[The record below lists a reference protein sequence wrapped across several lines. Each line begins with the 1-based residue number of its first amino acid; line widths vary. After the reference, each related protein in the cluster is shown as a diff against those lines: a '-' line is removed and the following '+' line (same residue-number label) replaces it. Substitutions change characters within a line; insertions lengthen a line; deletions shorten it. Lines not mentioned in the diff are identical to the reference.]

1 MSGGAYRYVVA
12 VAEIVDF
19 YLGADRATE
28 RAEVVRLAKTTD
40 AASREL
46 LKGYVRE
53 AQRRSSQV
61 PGFPYSDITF
71 SDAKQASLPR

>member
-1 MSGGAYRYVVA
+1 MVA

-46 LKGYVRE
+46 LKGYIRE
-53 AQRRSSQV
+53 AQRTSSPV
-61 PGFPYSDITF
+61 PCLPHSDITF
-71 SDAKQASLPR
+71 SGAKQASLPR